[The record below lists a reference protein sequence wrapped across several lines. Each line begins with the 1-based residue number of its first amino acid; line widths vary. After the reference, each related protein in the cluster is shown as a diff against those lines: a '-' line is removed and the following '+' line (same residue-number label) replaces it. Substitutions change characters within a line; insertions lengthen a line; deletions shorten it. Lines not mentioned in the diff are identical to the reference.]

1 MSQTVTVSDALYQ
14 RLTTEAERRG
24 LNGVEDLLELWILGE
39 QNNNQRCDTV
49 RDIRAFRERM
59 QTKYGETTDSVALLR
74 ADRMR

>member
-1 MSQTVTVSDALYQ
+1 MSQTVTVSDALYK
-14 RLTTEAERRG
+14 RLTTEVERRG

-39 QNNNQRCDTV
+39 QNNNQRRDTV

>member
-1 MSQTVTVSDALYQ
+1 MSQTVTVSDALYK

-39 QNNNQRCDTV
+39 QNNNQRRDTV

>member
-1 MSQTVTVSDALYQ
+1 MSQTVTVSDALYK

-24 LNGVEDLLELWILGE
+24 LNGVEDLFELWILGE
-39 QNNNQRCDTV
+39 QNNNQRRDTV

>member
-39 QNNNQRCDTV
+39 QNNNQRRDTV

-59 QTKYGETTDSVALLR
+59 QAKYGETTDSVALLR

>member
-39 QNNNQRCDTV
+39 QNNNQRRDTV